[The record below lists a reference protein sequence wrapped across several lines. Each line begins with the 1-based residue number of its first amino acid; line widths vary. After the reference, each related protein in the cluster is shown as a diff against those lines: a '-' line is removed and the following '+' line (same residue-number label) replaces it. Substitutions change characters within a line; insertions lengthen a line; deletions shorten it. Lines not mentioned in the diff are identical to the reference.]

1 MKTPALSLYLID
13 DPVAVPSLRR
23 MDALLPAG
31 FPSPADDYLEDRIDL
46 NRELVQN
53 PTSTFLARVRGDS
66 MRDAH
71 LQDGDLILIDRS
83 QVPGSGSMVLAW
95 IDGGFTVKHLILQK
109 DRALLRAANPDYPDL
124 ELNEEEDNRI
134 WGVVTHVIH
143 REGNP
148 TPKKNMNIE
157 HSTQNIQH

>member
-1 MKTPALSLYLID
+1 MIN
-13 DPVAVPSLRR
+13 DPVADPPLRR
-23 MDALLPAG
+23 METLLPAG

-66 MRDAH
+66 MRDAN

-83 QVPGSGSMVLAW
+83 QVPRSGSMVLAW
-95 IDGGFTVKHLILQK
+95 LDGGFTVKHLVLKK
-109 DRALLRAANPDYPDL
+109 DRALLRAANPAYPDL

-143 REGNP
+143 REGNASP
-148 TPKKNMNIE
+148 GKRLERGRPRPHNTV
-157 HSTQNIQH
+157 